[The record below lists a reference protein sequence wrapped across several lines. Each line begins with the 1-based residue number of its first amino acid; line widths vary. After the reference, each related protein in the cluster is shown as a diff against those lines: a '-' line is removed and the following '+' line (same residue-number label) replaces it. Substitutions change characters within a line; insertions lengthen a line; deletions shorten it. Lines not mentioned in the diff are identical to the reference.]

1 MIREEEAQ
9 PTLGPAGQERK
20 PVRVTPADIPGGHMV
35 LGAVILP
42 FAVFAPA
49 VLSGLSP
56 VGSGMAYVGQ
66 ALLMAAM
73 VLLIGRKVDFDSFG
87 WARLDGRSW
96 LWILAIGVALG
107 YFSDAVQWLI
117 SGSALTF
124 FADADR
130 LAWLDEQLSEILQGD
145 GRSTAHMA
153 TAAVLSAIGTIVL
166 APIIEEFLFRG
177 FLLRRWAAKWSIP
190 TGLVVSSLVFAAIH
204 GFTAASAFIWGVVL
218 GLLYLWTR
226 NLLVPIGVHIA
237 GNTIAVLSNHIDH
250 FLGWPHVA
258 RTLLADPIL
267 IVIIALPILLISG
280 AALWIMLRLVRRQAP
295 VDVRAPWTGGQLRL
309 ERRPL
314 RANSH

>member
-1 MIREEEAQ
+1 
-9 PTLGPAGQERK
+9 L
-20 PVRVTPADIPGGHMV
+20 RVTPADIPSGRVV
-35 LGAVILP
+35 LGVILP
-42 FAVFAPA
+42 TVVFAF
-49 VLSGLSP
+49 LIHLNLDLSP
-56 VGSGMAYVGQ
+56 AALEVAYVVQ
-66 ALLMAAM
+66 MLLMAALM
-73 VLLIGRKVDFDSFG
+73 LLVGRKVEFSSFG

-117 SGSALTF
+117 SGSALAF

-130 LAWLDEQLSEILQGD
+130 LAWLDEQLTQILRGD
-145 GRSTAHMA
+145 GRSAAHMA

-166 APIIEEFLFRG
+166 APIIEEFLVRG
-177 FLLRRWAAKWSIP
+177 FLLRRWAAKWGIP
-190 TGLVVSSLVFAAIH
+190 AGLAFSSLVFALLH
-204 GFTAASAFIWGVVL
+204 GFGAPHAFIFGLGL

-237 GNTIAVLSNHIDH
+237 GNSIAVLSNHIDH